1 MHITGFVE
9 KRLDGVAQRTTEF
22 FWLQRSNHPILE
34 PFEDIIRELVE
45 VPAVPAIESSDETC
59 EVECVVAHRADP
71 VLSQPVPAALDGDT
85 GMKSVV
91 DGISEQLV
99 R

>member
-45 VPAVPAIESSDETC
+45 VPAVPAIESSVIDF
-59 EVECVVAHRADP
+59 VYSAR
-71 VLSQPVPAALDGDT
+71 PASDG
-85 GMKSVV
+85 
-91 DGISEQLV
+91 
-99 R
+99 